1 MPDFNQV
8 VPYAPRLSIKDW
20 MLKTVIFVIRMQPA
34 IRLDCLLGEEGLLGI
49 D

>member
-20 MLKTVIFVIRMQPA
+20 DVENRDFPFENAACHKV
-34 IRLDCLLGEEGLLGI
+34 GLPSG
-49 D
+49 